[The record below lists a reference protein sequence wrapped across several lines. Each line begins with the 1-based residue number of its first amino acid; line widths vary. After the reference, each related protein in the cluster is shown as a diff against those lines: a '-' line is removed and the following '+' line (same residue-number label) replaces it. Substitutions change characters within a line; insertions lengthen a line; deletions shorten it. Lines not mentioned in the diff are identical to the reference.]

1 MDYTADQQAD
11 RAGAAGRDL
20 RASRLFLRRLARAH
34 ASGELC
40 IDDFRRRRRE
50 LVEAWC
56 VDGSPTRED
65 ITVRRSALKLPRDAT
80 TPQEPSA
87 PRRQRGWRWLLVMP
101 LSVTLLVTLITDGS
115 G

>member
-1 MDYTADQQAD
+1 MDYTADQPAD
-11 RAGAAGRDL
+11 PARAAGPDL

-56 VDGSPTRED
+56 ADGSRTRED
-65 ITVRRSALKLPRDAT
+65 ITVRRSALAAPGDTKTL
-80 TPQEPSA
+80 QEPSA
-87 PRRQRGWRWLLVMP
+87 PRRQPGWRWLLVMP
-101 LSVTLLVTLITDGS
+101 LSVALLVTLITDGA